1 MIGYGLMLF
10 QVGLRLMM
18 VWLSYVKVDDMDLLL
33 AIDDV
38 VMDWLEAN
46 DVVYLLDAIDVV
58 AFCGLVRAQ
67 S

>member
-1 MIGYGLMLF
+1 
-10 QVGLRLMM
+10 MM

-46 DVVYLLDAIDVV
+46 DVVYLLDAIDVI
-58 AFCGLVRAQ
+58 AFCGLVRA
-67 S
+67 

>member
-10 QVGLRLMM
+10 QVGQRLMM
-18 VWLSYVKVDDMDLLL
+18 VWLSYVKVDDMDLLVD
-33 AIDDV
+33 IDDV

-46 DVVYLLDAIDVV
+46 DVVYLLDAIDVI

>member
-10 QVGLRLMM
+10 QVDQRLMM
-18 VWLSYVKVDDMDLLL
+18 VWLSYVKVDDMDLLVD
-33 AIDDV
+33 IDDV

-46 DVVYLLDAIDVV
+46 DVVYLLDAIDVI

>member
-46 DVVYLLDAIDVV
+46 DVVYLLDAIDVI